1 MRPEWERQI
10 YRASRLDE
18 FRLYQSGVM
27 WDGETEY
34 TTEEFLHRMTG
45 PEEETDAH
53 AAGTAV
59 HAALE
64 CAVYGPLDDEMKVN
78 GWDIIFDL
86 DVAVSLPPV
95 REVPLFR
102 EHNGIP
108 LYGRCD
114 AIDAWT
120 VHDIKTTK
128 AIDANTYIESYQWR
142 AYLWLSGR
150 QKFVYDIFRVI
161 RDEKASEVTVKEYV
175 SIPLTAYPGLSRDVE
190 SLLVEFDAAVKA
202 LGIREIMQKKREAAY
217 MADPANLLA
226 AG

>member
-1 MRPEWERQI
+1 MQRPEWQRQI

-18 FRLYQSGVM
+18 FRLYQSGVQ
-27 WDGETEY
+27 WDGEMEY
-34 TTEEFLHRMTG
+34 TSEEFVRRMTG
-45 PEEETDAH
+45 TEEETDAQ
-53 AAGTAV
+53 AAGTAL
-59 HAALE
+59 HAVFDSHGFGIVPAE
-64 CAVYGPLDDEMKVN
+64 VKQN
-78 GWDIIFDL
+78 GWNIIFDI
-86 DVAVSLPPV
+86 DAEVHLPAL
-95 REVPLFR
+95 REIPLYR

-150 QKFVYDIFRVI
+150 QKFVYDTFRVI
-161 RDEKASEVTVKEYV
+161 RDEKASELTVKEYV

-190 SLLVEFDAAVKA
+190 TCLVEFDAAVKA
-202 LGIREIMQKKREAAY
+202 LGIPEIMQKKMAA
-217 MADPANLLA
+217 
-226 AG
+226 